1 MHRPLHPGI
10 AGNAIP
16 FCCFRLHTYAH
27 TQVIT
32 NRLQQPPSLPG
43 FFARYQDRIDA
54 ALRAELPG
62 LHESDRSGTGSPTG
76 IYDIHRYYM
85 GWQEIDGTNT
95 DSTVGKRMRP
105 TLAMLAADAV
115 GGDLDRATPIA
126 VALEYVHNFSL
137 IHDDL
142 EDKDRVRHHRPTV
155 WAVWGE
161 QVAIVSG
168 NAMLKIADAAAR
180 KLRSAGVQEHV
191 ALEAEAVLTGNYL
204 KMMEGQYLDI
214 SFETEES
221 VTIGQYLDM
230 IGRKTGAL
238 IEASIYL
245 GGLVA
250 PTSGPDRQ
258 KANALKKIGHELG
271 CIFQIRDDVLGVWGG
286 AATGKPVGA
295 DIKRKKK
302 ALPAV
307 HALSTS
313 TGASAKRLNDIYRT
327 KGDLHEEDVHVI
339 LEVMDELGTREYCQS
354 MAEQRWVAGRQMIE
368 SLDLSGNAAAEFTEL
383 GEFLL
388 VRES

>member
-1 MHRPLHPGI
+1 MNLIDP
-10 AGNAIP
+10 
-16 FCCFRLHTYAH
+16 
-27 TQVIT
+27 
-32 NRLQQPPSLPG
+32 QQPPSLPD
-43 FFARYQDRIDA
+43 FFARYQDRIDT
-54 ALRAELPG
+54 ALRAELSEDPEQVIR
-62 LHESDRSGTGSPTG
+62 ESRMPTG

-85 GWQEIDGTNT
+85 GWQEIDGTHT
-95 DSTVGKRMRP
+95 DSTGGKRMRP

-115 GGDLDRATPIA
+115 GGDLGRATPIA

-142 EDKDRVRHHRPTV
+142 EDLDRVRHHRPTV

-161 QVAIVSG
+161 PAAIVSG

-180 KLRSAGVQEHV
+180 KLRSAGVQEQV
-191 ALEAEAVLTGNYL
+191 ALEAEAVLTSHYL

-214 SFETEES
+214 FFETEES
-221 VTIGQYLDM
+221 VTVDQYLDM
-230 IGRKTGAL
+230 IERKTGAL

-250 PTSGPDRQ
+250 PAAGPDRP
-258 KANALKKIGHELG
+258 KANALKAIGYELG
-271 CIFQIRDDVLGVWGG
+271 RIFQIRDDVLGVWGG
-286 AATGKPVGA
+286 EATGKPVGA

-307 HALSTS
+307 HALSSSKGT
-313 TGASAKRLNDIYRT
+313 TAKRLKEIFRT
-327 KGDLHEEDVHVI
+327 RDELDEEDVHVV
-339 LEVMDELGTREYCQS
+339 LEVMEELGTQDYCQS
-354 MAEQRWVAGRQMIE
+354 MAEQRWVEGRRMIE
-368 SLDLSGNAAAEFTEL
+368 SLDLSGSAAAEFKEL

>member
-1 MHRPLHPGI
+1 MPTPTALVTRYPEHLDPLPDE
-10 AGNAIP
+10 
-16 FCCFRLHTYAH
+16 
-27 TQVIT
+27 TQFVNST
-32 NRLQQPPSLPG
+32 PSNSADSAQQAKKAPSLPG
-43 FFARYQDRIDA
+43 FFSRYQDRIDD
-54 ALRAELPG
+54 ALRAELVG
-62 LHESDRSGTGSPTG
+62 LEPD

-85 GWQEIDGTNT
+85 GWQEIDGS
-95 DSTVGKRMRP
+95 DSNSTGGKRMRP
-105 TLAMLAADAV
+105 TLSLLAADAV
-115 GGDLDRATPIA
+115 GGDLGRATPIA

-142 EDKDRVRHHRPTV
+142 EDMDRVRHHRPTV

-161 QVAIVSG
+161 PAAIVSG
-168 NAMLKIADAAAR
+168 NAMLKIADTAAW
-180 KLRSAGVQEHV
+180 KLRSVGVEESV
-191 ALEAEAVLTGNYL
+191 ALEAEAVLTSHYL

-221 VTIGQYLDM
+221 VSVDQYLDM
-230 IGRKTGAL
+230 IERKTGAL

-250 PTSGPDRQ
+250 PRSGPDRQ
-258 KANALKKIGHELG
+258 KATALKAIGHDLG
-271 CIFQIRDDVLGVWGG
+271 RIFQIRDDVLGVWGG
-286 AATGKPVGA
+286 VETGKPVGA

-313 TGASAKRLNDIYRT
+313 TGARADRLKEIFRNE
-327 KGDLHEEDVHVI
+327 GDLETEDVHVV
-339 LEVMDELGTREYCQS
+339 LEVMEDLGTQAYCQS
-354 MAEQRWVAGRQMIE
+354 MAEKHWVECKQMIE
-368 SLDLSGNAAAEFTEL
+368 SIELSGSTAAEFAEL

>member
-1 MHRPLHPGI
+1 MNPNRPPQ
-10 AGNAIP
+10 
-16 FCCFRLHTYAH
+16 T
-27 TQVIT
+27 
-32 NRLQQPPSLPG
+32 PSLPA

-54 ALRAELPG
+54 ALRAELSDFSCSN
-62 LHESDRSGTGSPTG
+62 ESVTD

-85 GWQEIDGTNT
+85 GWQEIDGTHT
-95 DSTVGKRMRP
+95 ASLGGKRMRP

-142 EDKDRVRHHRPTV
+142 EDMDRVRHHRPSV

-161 QVAIVSG
+161 SAAIVSG
-168 NAMLKIADAAAR
+168 NAMLKIADAAAW
-180 KLRSAGVQEHV
+180 KLRAAGVHEPV
-191 ALEAEAVLTGNYL
+191 ALEAEAVLTDHYL

-214 SFETEES
+214 FFETEVS
-221 VTIGQYLDM
+221 ITVDQYLDM
-230 IGRKTGAL
+230 IERKTGAL

-250 PTSGPDRQ
+250 PASGPDRK
-258 KANALKKIGHELG
+258 KANALKEIGYELG
-271 CIFQIRDDVLGVWGG
+271 RIFQIRDDILGVWGG
-286 AATGKPVGA
+286 EATGKPVGA

-313 TGASAKRLNDIYRT
+313 EGTSAKRLNEIFQT
-327 KGDLHEEDVHVI
+327 EGDLDEEDVHVV
-339 LEVMDELGTREYCQS
+339 LEVMEKLGTQEYCQS
-354 MAEQRWVAGRQMIE
+354 MAEEMWLTGRRMIE
-368 SLDLSGNAAAEFTEL
+368 SLGLSGGASAEFIEL